1 MGKIERMPSST
12 LSVQTLMHMALDDT
26 DIQGVV
32 LVAKDANGHMWSAW
46 SSMSIADLSMAALH
60 LNKEVMDVIE

>member
-32 LVAKDANGHMWSAW
+32 LVAKDANGQMWSAW